1 MAELQLEAKIRTI
14 LGKKVKVLREKGI
27 LPACLY
33 GFKTEPLS
41 LEIDKDD
48 FEKVYRQAGQS
59 TLIELKIDPSQGKD
73 KGQPRL
79 VLVHDLARDPVTDE
93 FLHVDFYQAKL
104 DKLITAEVPLVF
116 EGEAPAVKE
125 EEGVL
130 VKNITSVEVEA
141 LPLELPHDIKVDL
154 SKLETFEDK
163 ILIKDLEISE
173 KVEIKESS
181 KEVVALV
188 MPPRTKE
195 ELEALEEKPEE
206 KVEEVEGVEKEGEE
220 EGEEI
225 AEGEK
230 PKEEDKPKEK
240 SEENKK

>member
-1 MAELQLEAKIRTI
+1 MAEIQLKAKIRKT
-14 LGKKVKVLREKGI
+14 LGKKVKTLREKGI

-33 GFKTEPLS
+33 GFKVEPLS
-41 LEIDKDD
+41 LEVDKGD
-48 FEKVYRQAGQS
+48 FEKIYEQTGQS
-59 TLIELKIDPSQGKD
+59 ILIELKIGSSQSKE
-73 KGQPRL
+73 KPKL
-79 VLVHDLARDPVTDE
+79 VLIHDFTRDPITDE

-104 DKLITAEVPLVF
+104 DKSITAEVPLVF

-141 LPLELPHDIKVDL
+141 LPLDLPRDIKVDL
-154 SKLETFEDK
+154 SKLKAFEDR
-163 ILIKDLEISE
+163 ILIKDLIISE
-173 KVEIKESS
+173 KVEIKESPE
-181 KEVVALV
+181 EVVALV

-220 EGEEI
+220 ELEEKL
-225 AEGEK
+225 EEK
-230 PKEEDKPKEK
+230 EEPKEETKEK
-240 SEENKK
+240 GSKE